1 MTTTITIV
9 LSVIAGVAF
18 FSAAIALLCRFAPVE
33 YYDDGE
39 IERINRIIAASKH
52 HREQLEARA
61 EEFVRIHGYEWGSC
75 EADDLARVVWDGED
89 YAESMQRIMRRKL
102 QRQAK

>member
-1 MTTTITIV
+1 M
-9 LSVIAGVAF
+9 IAGVTF
-18 FSAAIALLCRFAPVE
+18 CSVAIALLCKMAPVE

-61 EEFVRIHGYEWGSC
+61 DEFVRIHGYEWGSC

-102 QRQAK
+102 QRQEK

>member
-9 LSVIAGVAF
+9 LAVIAGVAF
-18 FSAAIALLCRFAPVE
+18 CAAAIALLCRMEPVE
-33 YYDDGE
+33 YYDDGQ
-39 IERINRIIAASKH
+39 IERINRIIAASRW

-102 QRQAK
+102 QRQEK